1 MGKNFSTQLVK
12 APQAKLWL
20 LAGLLAGWPAGD
32 KISSVIFAGVD
43 KLLLLLCCCCCNK
56 RQQQHAKDCKIQSRG
71 LILQQQQ
78 QQQQH
83 FFLFLCLVGTSSE
96 TQHRKMWIFSK
107 DQICQIRRHIIPTSR
122 IPQNLFFQD
131 DQLQNLF
138 LHFVLKFIYSEKAT
152 KFCKIFT
159 LLLSYVVPVKCK
171 VKIS

>member
-20 LAGLLAGWPAGD
+20 LAGLLAGWPASD

-78 QQQQH
+78 QQQH
-83 FFLFLCLVGTSSE
+83 FFCFFAWQVLHQRHSTGKCRFIIHT
-96 TQHRKMWIFSK
+96 

-122 IPQNLFFQD
+122 IP
-131 DQLQNLF
+131 
-138 LHFVLKFIYSEKAT
+138 K
-152 KFCKIFT
+152 T
-159 LLLSYVVPVKCK
+159 LEILLGW
-171 VKIS
+171 I